1 MRQSSIDVES
11 SAKVKT
17 YVFPDS
23 STSTSLQES
32 VRCSPCL
39 PGNMQIVLLSRLRA
53 STAATERQG
62 SFACGCESGVAQTL

>member
-23 STSTSLQES
+23 STFTRLQE
-32 VRCSPCL
+32 RSPARL
-39 PGNMQIVLLSRLRA
+39 GEVLTVLAREDA
-53 STAATERQG
+53 DCAVVKVK
-62 SFACGCESGVAQTL
+62 SGHCCY